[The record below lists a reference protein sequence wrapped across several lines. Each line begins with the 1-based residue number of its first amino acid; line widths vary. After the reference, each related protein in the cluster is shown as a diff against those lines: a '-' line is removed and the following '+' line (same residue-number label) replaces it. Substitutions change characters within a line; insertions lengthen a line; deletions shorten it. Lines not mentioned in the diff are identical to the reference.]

1 MGWVQL
7 SSQTNQV
14 CSSPVEL
21 QHRRELN
28 IGNWLGIQKLENR
41 EDFVACIKSKALYNG
56 RGGSRVIKH
65 EMQTDKEQWDH
76 EKRNNTLSQRVNQY
90 YRVSLRKRE
99 RWEVT
104 AIVESGAVGVIARA

>member
-1 MGWVQL
+1 M
-7 SSQTNQV
+7 
-14 CSSPVEL
+14 
-21 QHRRELN
+21 
-28 IGNWLGIQKLENR
+28 
-41 EDFVACIKSKALYNG
+41 
-56 RGGSRVIKH
+56 IKH